1 MVDEPRAVLDA
12 SAIVA
17 VLFKE
22 RGHEAVVQIIK
33 AGAVV
38 TPTGLAEALT
48 VARRKGHR
56 RSTTELM
63 DDLGELG
70 LMVEPID
77 ADDAEAMADLL
88 RRSDELDDPRL
99 GSLSLGD
106 AACLAV
112 AKRLH
117 LPAVASD
124 GTWEVLDT
132 DITVLPVR

>member
-1 MVDEPRAVLDA
+1 MADQPRAVLDA
-12 SAIVA
+12 SAVVA

-22 RGHEAVVQIIK
+22 RGHEAVVKIIR

-56 RSTTELM
+56 RSTTELL

-77 ADDAEAMADLL
+77 VDDAEAMADLL
-88 RRSDELDDPRL
+88 RSSDELQDSRL

-106 AACLAV
+106 AACLAI
-112 AKRLH
+112 AKRLG

-124 GTWEVLDT
+124 GTWEVLDI
-132 DITVLPVR
+132 DVKVLPFR